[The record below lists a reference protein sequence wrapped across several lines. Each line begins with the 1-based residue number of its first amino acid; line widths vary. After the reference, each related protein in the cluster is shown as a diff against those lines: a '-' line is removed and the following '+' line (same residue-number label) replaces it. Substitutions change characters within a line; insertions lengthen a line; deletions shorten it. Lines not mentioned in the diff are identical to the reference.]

1 MFTGLIEKV
10 GSISSVSALG
20 EGKRMEIQVE
30 SLWDSVA
37 IGDSISV
44 DGVCST
50 VVSKTSDSFTV
61 DYLKETLTKTTV
73 SDWSKGQS
81 VNIERCVTPTT
92 HLGGHIVSGHVD
104 TVGTVSRF
112 EQRGPWH
119 EIEIEFS
126 EEFAPLIVEKGSIA
140 LNGISLTLVDVT
152 TTSFVCHL
160 IPHTISHTSLQ
171 IVKQGSSVNLEFDII
186 GKYLYRFHQLGESV
200 KPDIKTLLSES
211 GFKHE

>member
-1 MFTGLIEKV
+1 M
-10 GSISSVSALG
+10 
-20 EGKRMEIQVE
+20 IQVPE
-30 SLWDSVA
+30 LWGSVQ

-50 VVSKTSDSFTV
+50 VISKTDSSFEV
-61 DYLKETLTKTTV
+61 DYLRETLNKTTV
-73 SDWSKGQS
+73 SDWQQGS
-81 VNIERCVTPTT
+81 VVNLERCVTPTT

-104 TVGTVSRF
+104 AKGTVSRF
-112 EQRGPWH
+112 EKRGEWH
-119 EIEIEFS
+119 EVEITFS
-126 EEFAPLIVEKGSIA
+126 DEFAPLVIEKGSIA

-171 IVKQGSSVNLEFDII
+171 AISTGDSVNLEFDII
-186 GKYLYRFHQLGESV
+186 GKYLLRFHQLGEIK
-200 KPDIKTLLSES
+200 KPDMKTILSES